1 MEGGALEDEA
11 DHDGHHDARE
21 IECAHHQHLMAG
33 EERAGEERVD
43 GHLGPAA
50 HEGRQEDGEA
60 PVALVVHAAGAHHGG
75 HRAAEAHHHRDEGP
89 SVEAELSKRL
99 IHEER
104 RAGHIA
110 AVLQNGQEQEQ
121 KQNRG
126 QERKH
131 ASHARERAVHQ
142 KAAHPAG
149 HAPVR
154 QRRRQR
160 VHPLLHQR
168 GKPVRQPCADRA
180 EGDVEHQQHHEQK
193 HRNRQQRM
201 REHPVQP
208 VGEGGAFLPCA
219 RVAGGEQL
227 FDEAVA
233 RIGHHR
239 RALHAHLPL
248 HGGEDLLDDVA
259 RVLAQVQLLHH
270 GRVALEELGRRVAR
284 GHAVRLRR
292 LLHQMLDRV
301 QRLVRRPGAD
311 IQLRRE
317 TVVLRRVHRAAHQLV
332 QALALAR
339 ADRHHRHAQPLL
351 HGRQVDDVAVAAHLV
366 HHVEGYHHRPPQL
379 EQLKGQVEVAFKV
392 GGVHDVDDHVGLLLD
407 DEVAADDFLH
417 RIGAE
422 GIDARQIHD
431 GYVRILIR
439 HRLPVFV
446 RAPEAPRQAQ
456 VGLLAV
462 MMVQHR
468 AGLFFDR
475 HAGPVAHVLAAAGEL
490 VEEGGFAA
498 VLVTGQGKGVMHS
511 MSRSFL

>member
-1 MEGGALEDEA
+1 M
-11 DHDGHHDARE
+11 
-21 IECAHHQHLMAG
+21 
-33 EERAGEERVD
+33 
-43 GHLGPAA
+43 
-50 HEGRQEDGEA
+50 
-60 PVALVVHAAGAHHGG
+60 
-75 HRAAEAHHHRDEGP
+75 
-89 SVEAELSKRL
+89 
-99 IHEER
+99 
-104 RAGHIA
+104 
-110 AVLQNGQEQEQ
+110 
-121 KQNRG
+121 
-126 QERKH
+126 
-131 ASHARERAVHQ
+131 
-142 KAAHPAG
+142 
-149 HAPVR
+149 
-154 QRRRQR
+154 
-160 VHPLLHQR
+160 
-168 GKPVRQPCADRA
+168 
-180 EGDVEHQQHHEQK
+180 
-193 HRNRQQRM
+193 
-201 REHPVQP
+201 
-208 VGEGGAFLPCA
+208 
-219 RVAGGEQL
+219 
-227 FDEAVA
+227 
-233 RIGHHR
+233 
-239 RALHAHLPL
+239 
-248 HGGEDLLDDVA
+248 
-259 RVLAQVQLLHH
+259 
-270 GRVALEELGRRVAR
+270 
-284 GHAVRLRR
+284 RLRR

-366 HHVEGYHHRPPQL
+366 HHVEGHHHGPPQL

-431 GYVRILIR
+431 GHVRILIR

-468 AGLFFDR
+468 AGLFLDR

>member
-1 MEGGALEDEA
+1 M
-11 DHDGHHDARE
+11 
-21 IECAHHQHLMAG
+21 
-33 EERAGEERVD
+33 
-43 GHLGPAA
+43 
-50 HEGRQEDGEA
+50 
-60 PVALVVHAAGAHHGG
+60 
-75 HRAAEAHHHRDEGP
+75 
-89 SVEAELSKRL
+89 
-99 IHEER
+99 
-104 RAGHIA
+104 
-110 AVLQNGQEQEQ
+110 
-121 KQNRG
+121 
-126 QERKH
+126 
-131 ASHARERAVHQ
+131 
-142 KAAHPAG
+142 
-149 HAPVR
+149 
-154 QRRRQR
+154 
-160 VHPLLHQR
+160 
-168 GKPVRQPCADRA
+168 
-180 EGDVEHQQHHEQK
+180 
-193 HRNRQQRM
+193 
-201 REHPVQP
+201 
-208 VGEGGAFLPCA
+208 
-219 RVAGGEQL
+219 
-227 FDEAVA
+227 
-233 RIGHHR
+233 
-239 RALHAHLPL
+239 
-248 HGGEDLLDDVA
+248 
-259 RVLAQVQLLHH
+259 
-270 GRVALEELGRRVAR
+270 
-284 GHAVRLRR
+284 RLRR

-317 TVVLRRVHRAAHQLV
+317 TVVLRRIHRAAHQLV

-392 GGVHDVDDHVGLLLD
+392 GGVHDVDDHVGLLPD

-431 GYVRILIR
+431 GHVRILIR

-498 VLVTGQGKGVMHS
+498 VLVTGQGKGVLHEKVALFCQKL
-511 MSRSFL
+511 SFGGGKDRWGTGFAGGAEKPCEAGLRFPGRAAGVSQYKGRARPARAAPIFAGRGNAQSVGKDRRRRAFPTLTGG

>member
-1 MEGGALEDEA
+1 
-11 DHDGHHDARE
+11 
-21 IECAHHQHLMAG
+21 
-33 EERAGEERVD
+33 
-43 GHLGPAA
+43 
-50 HEGRQEDGEA
+50 
-60 PVALVVHAAGAHHGG
+60 
-75 HRAAEAHHHRDEGP
+75 
-89 SVEAELSKRL
+89 
-99 IHEER
+99 
-104 RAGHIA
+104 
-110 AVLQNGQEQEQ
+110 
-121 KQNRG
+121 
-126 QERKH
+126 
-131 ASHARERAVHQ
+131 
-142 KAAHPAG
+142 
-149 HAPVR
+149 
-154 QRRRQR
+154 
-160 VHPLLHQR
+160 
-168 GKPVRQPCADRA
+168 
-180 EGDVEHQQHHEQK
+180 
-193 HRNRQQRM
+193 M

-208 VGEGGAFLPCA
+208 VGEGAALLRGA

-311 IQLRRE
+311 IQLRRDAP
-317 TVVLRRVHRAAHQLV
+317 VLRRVHRAAHQLV

-366 HHVEGYHHRPPQL
+366 HHVEGHHHRPPQL
-379 EQLKGQVEVAFKV
+379 QQLKGQVEVAFKV
-392 GGVHDVDDHVGLLLD
+392 GGINDVDDHVGLLLD

-431 GYVRILIR
+431 GHVRILIR

-498 VLVTGQGKGVMHS
+498 VLVTGQGKGVLHEKVALFCQKL
-511 MSRSFL
+511 SFGGKDRRGTGFAGGVGKPCEAGLRPLKNP

>member
-1 MEGGALEDEA
+1 MPVK
-11 DHDGHHDARE
+11 
-21 IECAHHQHLMAG
+21 
-33 EERAGEERVD
+33 ERAGKERVD

-60 PVALVVHAAGAHHGG
+60 PVALVVHAAGAHDGG
-75 HRAAEAHHHRDEGP
+75 HRAAEAHHHGDEGAA
-89 SVEAELSKRL
+89 VEAELAKRL

-121 KQNRG
+121 KQNRR

-131 ASHARERAVHQ
+131 AAHARERAVHQ
-142 KAAHPAG
+142 EAAHPAG
-149 HAPVR
+149 HAPAR
-154 QRRRQR
+154 QRRAQR
-160 VHPLLHQR
+160 VHALLHQR
-168 GKPVRQPCADRA
+168 GEPVRQPRA
-180 EGDVEHQQHHEQK
+180 KRPEGDVEHQQHHEQK
-193 HRNRQQRM
+193 HRNRQHRM
-201 REHPVQP
+201 REHPVEP
-208 VGEGGAFLPCA
+208 VGEAAALLRGA
-219 RVAGGEQL
+219 RVAGGKQL

-259 RVLAQVQLLHH
+259 RVLGKVQLLHH

-292 LLHQMLDRV
+292 LLHQMLDGV
-301 QRLVRRPGAD
+301 QRLVRRPAAD
-311 IQLRRE
+311 VQLRRGAP
-317 TVVLRRVHRAAHQLV
+317 VLRRVHRTAHQLV
-332 QALALAR
+332 QPLALAR
-339 ADRHHRHAQPLL
+339 ADGHHRHAQPLL
-351 HGRQVDDVAVAAHLV
+351 HRRQVDGVAVAAHLV
-366 HHVEGYHHRPPQL
+366 HHVEGHHHRPPQL
-379 EQLKGQVEVAFKV
+379 QQLKGEIKVSLKV
-392 GGVHDVDDHVGLLLD
+392 GGVNDVDDHVGLLPD

-422 GIDARQIHD
+422 GIDAGQIDD
-431 GYVRILIR
+431 GHVRILIR
-439 HRLPVFV
+439 HRLPALM

-456 VGLLAV
+456 MGLLAV
-462 MMVQHR
+462 MVVQHR
-468 AGLFFDR
+468 AGLFLDR

-490 VEEGGFAA
+490 VEKGGFAA
-498 VLVTGQGKGVMHS
+498 VLIAGQGEGVMHT